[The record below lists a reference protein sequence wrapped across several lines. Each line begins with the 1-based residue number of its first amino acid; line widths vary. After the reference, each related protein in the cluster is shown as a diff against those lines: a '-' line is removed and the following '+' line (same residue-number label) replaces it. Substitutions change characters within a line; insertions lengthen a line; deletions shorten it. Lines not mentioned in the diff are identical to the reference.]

1 MAEIQ
6 FAQDIIRCDIC
17 PTDVEKEAAEIFCK
31 TCKKHLCQSCVG
43 KHVLSSKMD
52 HIVVKFLEHI
62 RVRTLIS
69 PTVIRTIDSGYAP
82 LLRVVKSRDD
92 FLWTSADM
100 NTMKKLD
107 LNGIVIETF
116 SSGSIYSPFDIAL
129 NKMGAL
135 IFTVSAKYV
144 LNVVRDHKAD
154 TLISL
159 TGGWIPRGLC
169 STAKDEILVSMYKKG
184 QPDKVVRY
192 SGVTIVQEIWRDSY
206 GHFLFR
212 DASYFCE
219 NANSDICVS
228 DADGHCVVVLNSSG
242 ISRYKYSGGPHSP
255 FDPEYLVCD
264 RHCHILIADR
274 TKHCI
279 HITDKDGKFLL
290 LVDRHLI
297 RSPVGICVD
306 ENDIL
311 YVAERKSGKIKMI
324 RYMND

>member
-31 TCKKHLCQSCVG
+31 SCKKHLCQSCVG

-69 PTVIRTIDSGYAP
+69 PTVIRTVDSGYIP
-82 LLRVVKSRDD
+82 LSRVVKSRDEYM
-92 FLWTSADM
+92 WTSADM

-107 LNGIVIETF
+107 LNGIVIETI
-116 SSGSIYSPFDIAL
+116 SSGSIHSPFDIAL
-129 NKMGAL
+129 NKMGEL
-135 IFTVSAKYV
+135 MFTVSAAKV
-144 LNVVRDHKAD
+144 LNVIRGQKAE
-154 TLISL
+154 TLITV
-159 TGGWIPRGLC
+159 TGGWTPRGLC
-169 STAKDEILVSMYKKG
+169 STAKDEILVSMFKAG
-184 QPDKVVRY
+184 EADKIVRY
-192 SGVTIVQEIWRDSY
+192 SGVTIIQEIWRDSN

-212 DASYFCE
+212 DASYVCE

-228 DADGHCVVVLNSSG
+228 DADSHCVIVVNSSG
-242 ISRYKYSGGPHSP
+242 IPRYKYTGGPQSQFEPGH
-255 FDPEYLVCD
+255 LACD
-264 RHCHILIADR
+264 RYCHILIADR

-279 HITDKDGKFLL
+279 HITDKDGKFML
-290 LVDRHLI
+290 LVDRLLI
-297 RSPVGICVD
+297 QAPVGIFID
-306 ENDIL
+306 DNDMM